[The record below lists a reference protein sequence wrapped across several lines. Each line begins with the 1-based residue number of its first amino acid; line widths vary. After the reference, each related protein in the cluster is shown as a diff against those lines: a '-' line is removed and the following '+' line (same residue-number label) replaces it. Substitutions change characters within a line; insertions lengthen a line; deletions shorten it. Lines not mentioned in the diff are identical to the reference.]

1 MNLHRIRTIV
11 DKEWAEVFKNQLV
24 IWTVA
29 ALPLLFTLLPLGIL
43 FATRSV
49 TPDAMSGDV
58 TDLPK
63 SFLNACGAL
72 APYECFQVYLINQF
86 LVLYM
91 MMPLII
97 PTSIAAYSIVGEKT
111 TRSLEPLLATP
122 VTTEELLAGKGLAAA
137 LPAIGAT
144 WGAFLL
150 FVALAPLAGATP
162 TVVSRIFSPTW
173 IVAVFVIGPLM
184 AILAVNFAVMVSS
197 RVTDPRT
204 AEQLSGLLI
213 VPIMGLIFG
222 QIAGVIVIN
231 LPLMLGVAVTLAA
244 LDIGAIYLGAQVFQ
258 REAILTKWK

>member
-1 MNLHRIRTIV
+1 MNLQRIRTIV
-11 DKEWAEVFKNQLV
+11 DKEWAEVFKNRLV
-24 IWTVA
+24 IFTVA

-43 FATRSV
+43 FATRNVAS
-49 TPDAMSGDV
+49 DAMSGDV
-58 TDLPK
+58 TDLPQT
-63 SFLNACGAL
+63 FLAACGSMA
-72 APYECFQVYLINQF
+72 AYECFQVYLINQF

-150 FVALAPLAGATP
+150 FIALAPLVGATP
-162 TVVSRIFSPTW
+162 AVIGRIFSPTW

-231 LPLMLGVAVTLAA
+231 LTLMLGVAVTLAA
-244 LDIGAIYLGAQVFQ
+244 LDVGAVYLGAQIFQ